1 MSTSTWSITVRL
13 SSGDRFVV
21 EVPSTSTVGA
31 AKTLI
36 QASKS
41 ELTASR
47 QRLVYKGRI
56 LDDDARLLRD
66 YGIVDQ
72 ATVFLV
78 LSSASSS
85 TNAGTS
91 TARVPVAPPAPSP
104 APSSAVV
111 PDRSASSSAPF
122 PSPFGMPGAG
132 LPGMG
137 NPDSMREMMNHP
149 MMQGLL
155 DNPEMMQAALQ
166 MTLQTNPQMRQL
178 LDSNPELR
186 QVFNDPAMMQQAMQ
200 MMRNPAAM
208 QQAMRSQELAM
219 SQLENIPGGFS
230 ALSSMYRNLQEPLME
245 AQEMR
250 SEPTNARPQ
259 QSSGEGATGAPMPN
273 PWGSSST
280 QRTNSAAPSPSTVTS
295 SAMTN
300 PWGMPTAPTSPWS
313 QGAMPGL
320 GQMPNP
326 DQVMQMLDNPIMM
339 NMMQQMVDQNPD
351 MIRQMME
358 AQNPMMRQMFQ
369 NNPEQANQFIRQM
382 MNPQNMRNML
392 QMQRAMGGTMPGM
405 PQPNA
410 GLDFSNLLG
419 SSSSPASAPPP
430 LDFGAMLQQMQVGAS
445 PMAGG
450 VPPMNFGSLLQQ
462 MQGTTG
468 QQQQQQQ
475 QQHPAD
481 RYRSQLQS
489 LRDMGFDD
497 EQASLAALQQ
507 NHGNL
512 NRAVDQL
519 LMGPPVS
526 APSPEVVPSA
536 PVSQPS
542 SEDSNDATPKH
553 AEDKKND

>member
-1 MSTSTWSITVRL
+1 MSTSTWSLTVRL

-21 EVPSTSTVGA
+21 EVPSNCSVGD

-41 ELTASR
+41 ELAASR

-56 LDDDARLLRD
+56 LDDDKRLLSD

-72 ATVFLV
+72 AIVFLV
-78 LSSASSS
+78 LSSANSSS
-85 TNAGTS
+85 NAGTP
-91 TARVPVAPPAPSP
+91 TARAPVAPPAPSP
-104 APSSAVV
+104 APFSPAV
-111 PDRSASSSAPF
+111 PNQSTSASPPF
-122 PSPFGMPGAG
+122 PNPFGMPSAG
-132 LPGMG
+132 FPNMT
-137 NPDSMREMMNHP
+137 NPDSMREMMNSP

-155 DNPEMMQAALQ
+155 DNPEMMQAAMQ
-166 MTLQTNPQMRQL
+166 MTLQTNPQLRQL

-250 SEPTNARPQ
+250 SEPTNARTQ

-273 PWGSSST
+273 PWGTSST
-280 QRTNSAAPSPSTVTS
+280 QRTSSTTPSPPTRTSTGMS
-295 SAMTN
+295 N
-300 PWGMPTAPTSPWS
+300 PWGMPPAPANPWA

-320 GQMPNP
+320 GQPPNP
-326 DQVMQMLDNPIMM
+326 EQLMQILDNPIMM

-351 MIRQMME
+351 MIRQMLE

-382 MNPQNMRNML
+382 MNPQNLRNMIQL
-392 QMQRAMGGTMPGM
+392 QRTMGGTMPGM
-405 PQPNA
+405 PQPSS

-419 SSSSPASAPPP
+419 SSNPSSVPPSV
-430 LDFGAMLQQMQVGAS
+430 DFGALMQQMQVGAS
-445 PMAGG
+445 PLAGG
-450 VPPMNFGSLLQQ
+450 VPPLDFGSFLQQ
-462 MQGTTG
+462 VQGTPA
-468 QQQQQQQ
+468 QQ

-497 EQASLAALQQ
+497 EQACVAALQQ

-519 LMGPPVS
+519 LMSPPVS
-526 APSPEVVPSA
+526 VPSSSSPA
-536 PVSQPS
+536 SQPPP
-542 SEDSNDATPKH
+542 EDSNAATPKP
-553 AEDKKND
+553 AQDKKDD